1 MIAPSWR
8 VVVVIALA
16 GWASFLSLES
26 WVRPGGF
33 STDRGLPQELN
44 RGGALWRQ
52 RPPAPSAGPLPA
64 GVVVLEGADY
74 DQASQTPP
82 AGPPPAM
89 IRLRRLGLVS
99 SGTGV
104 DLPVEAIGQA
114 VIGSGAEGRCVVL
127 DAEGTIL
134 SEQPTAAAWLAWIAP
149 QRPSP
154 LQTVAWL
161 AGLRP
166 YRANGCL
173 WESLPR

>member
-16 GWASFLSLES
+16 GWASVLSLES
-26 WVRPGGF
+26 WLRPGGF
-33 STDRGLPQELN
+33 STDRGLPQALN
-44 RGGALWRQ
+44 RGGAIWRQ
-52 RPPAPSAGPLPA
+52 RPPSPSAGPLPA
-64 GVVVLEGADY
+64 GVVLLEGADY
-74 DQASQTPP
+74 VQTSRTP
-82 AGPPPAM
+82 AV
-89 IRLRRLGLVS
+89 IHLRRLGLTT

-104 DLPVEAIGQA
+104 DLPVEAIGPA
-114 VIGSGAEGRCVVL
+114 LIGPGAKGRCVVL
-127 DAEGTIL
+127 DAGGTIL

-154 LQTVAWL
+154 LETAAWL